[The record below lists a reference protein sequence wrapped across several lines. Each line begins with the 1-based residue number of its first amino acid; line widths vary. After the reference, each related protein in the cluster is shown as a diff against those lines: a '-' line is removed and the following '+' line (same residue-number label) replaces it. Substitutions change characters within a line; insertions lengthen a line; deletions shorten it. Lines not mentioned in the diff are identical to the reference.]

1 MPNGNFIC
9 LPYLSA
15 LIRLADDID
24 VAAAMNPI
32 LLYDIDALTDEVK
45 LVENKKVKA
54 VRRLLVSESAF
65 TLEVS
70 TPEPNI
76 LDGIRQLIDKMQK
89 SLDYCRTVVLGR
101 TPYIITQEK
110 VLLELLSEQ
119 AGKP

>member
-1 MPNGNFIC
+1 VPNGNFIC

-24 VAAAMNPI
+24 VAAARNPI
-32 LLYDIDALTDEVK
+32 LLYDIDALTDEVQI
-45 LVENKKVKA
+45 VENKKVKA

-110 VLLELLSEQ
+110 VLLELLPEQ

>member
-1 MPNGNFIC
+1 M
-9 LPYLSA
+9 
-15 LIRLADDID
+15 
-24 VAAAMNPI
+24 
-32 LLYDIDALTDEVK
+32 
-45 LVENKKVKA
+45 ENKKVKA

-110 VLLELLSEQ
+110 VLLELLPEQ